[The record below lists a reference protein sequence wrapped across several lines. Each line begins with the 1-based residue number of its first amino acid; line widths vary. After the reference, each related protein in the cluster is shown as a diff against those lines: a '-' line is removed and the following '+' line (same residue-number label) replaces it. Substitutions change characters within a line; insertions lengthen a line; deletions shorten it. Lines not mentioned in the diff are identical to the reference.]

1 MKTNKAI
8 EEMSRWATSAIQG
21 DRSAADE
28 HLRAFYH
35 LGAAFV
41 ASHEF
46 QGHWKKNKDTRVDPE
61 HLDSV
66 CKFLAAIADIEAHQI
81 DQYGHAKESATH

>member
-8 EEMSRWATSAIQG
+8 EEMSRWATSAIRG
-21 DRSAADE
+21 DRSAAEE

-35 LGAAFV
+35 LGASFV
-41 ASHEF
+41 ASGEF
-46 QGHWKKNKDTRVDPE
+46 QGHWKQSKETRFDPE

-66 CKFLAAIADIEAHQI
+66 CKFLATIAEIEAHQI
-81 DQYGHAKESATH
+81 DRYGPAKSTSAT